1 MTDANYLRDSLR
13 AMGSLDVHTCTLCGA
28 LIPRS
33 WAESHNA
40 FHAADY
46 ERLDTEG
53 QDTSAEICERC
64 GVLVNR
70 AYETMHDRVH
80 QAGYEPFG
88 PGAEAESCKL
98 CGILIGRNYQA
109 AHLENH
115 G

>member
-1 MTDANYLRDSLR
+1 MTDGNYLRDSLK
-13 AMGSLDVHTCTLCGA
+13 AIGTHDVRTCTLCGA

-33 WAESHNA
+33 WAESHNS

-46 ERLDTEG
+46 ERLDTG
-53 QDTSAEICERC
+53 SQATSAEICERC

-70 AYETMHDRVH
+70 AYEMMHNRVH
-80 QAGYEPFG
+80 QADYEPFG

-98 CGILIGRNYQA
+98 CGILIGRNYQS